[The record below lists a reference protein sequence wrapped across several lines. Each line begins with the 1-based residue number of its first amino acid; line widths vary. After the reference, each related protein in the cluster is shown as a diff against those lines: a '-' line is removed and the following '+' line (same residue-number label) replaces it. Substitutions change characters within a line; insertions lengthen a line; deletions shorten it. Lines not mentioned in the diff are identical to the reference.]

1 MHTSRELFSMYNE
14 MYPLICSCSNPAAE
28 RALYQY
34 DQDKDFS
41 LLKFLDASGKARG
54 FLSFFAVHGTSIY
67 EVSHQ
72 KFQSI

>member
-1 MHTSRELFSMYNE
+1 MFNTIHS
-14 MYPLICSCSNPAAE
+14 LICSCSNPAAE

-67 EVSHQ
+67 EVCNQ
-72 KFQSI
+72 PI